1 MNNIKIVLLFFTFF
15 LFFSCKEKEKE
26 DLNEE
31 EVILYD
37 SLKKMAFH
45 DIRMRTDSICANST
59 DSLFQNYVDS
69 LMALRQNEIDALFNE
84 N

>member
-1 MNNIKIVLLFFTFF
+1 MNNISIVLLFFTFF
-15 LFFSCKEKEKE
+15 LVFSCKEKEKE

-31 EVILYD
+31 ETILYD
-37 SLKKMAFH
+37 SLKKIAFH
-45 DIRMRTDSICANST
+45 DIRKRTDSICMNST
-59 DSLFQNYVDS
+59 DSLFQTYVDS

>member
-1 MNNIKIVLLFFTFF
+1 MNNIKFVLLIFTFF
-15 LFFSCKEKEKE
+15 LIFSCNDKEKE

-37 SLKKMAFH
+37 SLKKIAFH
-45 DIRMRTDSICANST
+45 DIRMRTDSICSKSS
-59 DSLFQNYVDS
+59 DSLFQNFVDS